1 MAKTSKCPACGEA
14 ISLSDDAAQS
24 RFTCPACGIGLA
36 TSEDGELMVEAIRPA
51 TTSNLANVPKPP
63 PKLDDAE
70 DERDEDIPRRRPW
83 RRKYNHAAALQ
94 KVKVPAAILQGYGAL
109 WILAGLAIVAIFAIG
124 LARKPPAWGDFAFA
138 ALGLV
143 FCVPVGIVTFLA
155 GARLRQFRAYVF
167 VMANVITH
175 IVLAFIICIPAAIVT
190 IWPLAALLNS
200 DVKAAF
206 DENKEHELKG
216 ARAIRSGVNE
226 ESTQQRGSAGASPS
240 HPQD

>member
-1 MAKTSKCPACGEA
+1 MAETSKCPACGEA
-14 ISLSDDAAQS
+14 ISLPVDASQS
-24 RFTCPACGIGLA
+24 RFACPACGIGLA
-36 TSEDGELMVEAIRPA
+36 AGEDGEFVVDAIRP
-51 TTSNLANVPKPP
+51 TTTTDFTTVPKLP
-63 PKLDDAE
+63 PKFNDAHADDE
-70 DERDEDIPRRRPW
+70 WDNEIPRRQRG

-109 WILAGLAIVAIFAIG
+109 WILAGLAVVAFFATG
-124 LARKPPAWGDFAFA
+124 LARKPPDGGDFAFA

-175 IVLAFIICIPAAIVT
+175 IILAFIICIPAAIVT

-216 ARAIRSGVNE
+216 ARANRSGVNE
-226 ESTQQRGSAGASPS
+226 ESIQ
-240 HPQD
+240 